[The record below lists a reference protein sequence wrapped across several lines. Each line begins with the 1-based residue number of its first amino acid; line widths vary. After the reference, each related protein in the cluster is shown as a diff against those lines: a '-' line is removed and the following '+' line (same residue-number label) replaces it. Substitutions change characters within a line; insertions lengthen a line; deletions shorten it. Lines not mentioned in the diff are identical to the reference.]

1 LVKASSSGTTS
12 LRVRSPMWSRRR
24 SVTINHLPGGGG
36 GGGEADSGDWTVA
49 TGDDDGRRP
58 RSKEEG
64 EGLRCHI
71 VIGSKK
77 EHTTNQSK
85 TTTKTTKKMTK
96 SLDDDE
102 DDDDDDEAEED
113 DEDKEEEERRGSV
126 YARFTMI
133 SQTIER
139 VAHLVAAM
147 QDQLALCEA
156 LMEDLLPASSPS
168 SSSTSPSSTS
178 SSSSAAS
185 SSSSPSP
192 STSSPPWRAQVRSL
206 PQHKKVA
213 LLRRIRSVNAILYSA
228 ASTLGSV
235 ADTDHHHDQD
245 GGGGAGA
252 WRRSGAWI
260 SAGAGSD
267 GRAEEERE
275 LLGRRQAALGL
286 VASMRARLATFKQR
300 LEDGL
305 VDDAELTTEANRIG
319 FVVEYL
325 AHSLRQPS

>member
-1 LVKASSSGTTS
+1 
-12 LRVRSPMWSRRR
+12 M
-24 SVTINHLPGGGG
+24 
-36 GGGEADSGDWTVA
+36 
-49 TGDDDGRRP
+49 
-58 RSKEEG
+58 
-64 EGLRCHI
+64 
-71 VIGSKK
+71 
-77 EHTTNQSK
+77 
-85 TTTKTTKKMTK
+85 
-96 SLDDDE
+96 
-102 DDDDDDEAEED
+102 
-113 DEDKEEEERRGSV
+113 
-126 YARFTMI
+126 
-133 SQTIER
+133 
-139 VAHLVAAM
+139 
-147 QDQLALCEA
+147 
-156 LMEDLLPASSPS
+156 
-168 SSSTSPSSTS
+168 
-178 SSSSAAS
+178 
-185 SSSSPSP
+185 
-192 STSSPPWRAQVRSL
+192 RSL

-235 ADTDHHHDQD
+235 ADTDHDQD
-245 GGGGAGA
+245 GSA